1 MRDYKYDHV
10 HLRSPDPDATARF
23 FETMFD
29 AKVTRSVYPPG
40 TLYPGQQRIT
50 MRLGGQKVL
59 IAPPHPH
66 EPNVSAPPFPHYG
79 LEHIGLTVD
88 DVDAAVEEL
97 RAKGAE
103 IAVGRLTQPRLTAR
117 LRARPGGHH
126 DRACPEVEIRV
137 GVLHGFSRLT
147 TQVSAPRSPGGSGA
161 CSGPSSRPPPKEDV
175 PHKDFSDISYAW
187 IRSQIH

>member
-10 HLRSPDPDATARF
+10 HLRSPDPDQTARF
-23 FETMFD
+23 FETMFG
-29 AKVTRSVYPPG
+29 AEVTRSVYPPG

-103 IAVGRLTQPRLTAR
+103 IAVGPLTRNPGLRLAFVR
-117 LRARPGGHH
+117 G
-126 DRACPEVEIRV
+126 PEGIMIELVQR
-137 GVLHGFSRLT
+137 
-147 TQVSAPRSPGGSGA
+147 
-161 CSGPSSRPPPKEDV
+161 
-175 PHKDFSDISYAW
+175 
-187 IRSQIH
+187 